1 MINKFTKEDL
11 EEALPTLAS
20 MINRI
25 EKAKKKFA
33 SGGPQYSLQKN
44 RLNALTIVSSLIL
57 KELGESIL
65 QVYSREEL
73 VKALPPTASLI
84 SKSEKARNKLAQDTW
99 QHTMLTNNL
108 KALYLASQLLTE
120 ELNEIKN

>member
-11 EEALPTLAS
+11 EEALRTIAS
-20 MINRI
+20 MINKI
-25 EKAKKKFA
+25 EKAKEIFA
-33 SGGPQYSLQKN
+33 QGTPQHSLQKN

-57 KELGESIL
+57 NELGESIL

-84 SKSEKARNKLAQDTW
+84 RKSEKAQNKLAQDTW
-99 QHTMLTNNL
+99 QYTMLTNNL
-108 KALYLASQLLTE
+108 KALYLGSQLLTK
-120 ELNEIKN
+120 ELNEISA